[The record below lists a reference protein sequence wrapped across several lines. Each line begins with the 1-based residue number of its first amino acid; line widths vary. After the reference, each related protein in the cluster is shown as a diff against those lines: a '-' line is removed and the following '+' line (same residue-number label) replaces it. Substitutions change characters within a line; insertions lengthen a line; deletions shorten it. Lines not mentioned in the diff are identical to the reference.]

1 MKKIILLLVV
11 AFSLNAAKAQ
21 IFDLKDLNLDGII
34 GKVLNVKKGW
44 APKFSLGS
52 LNIDKIAKVS
62 KIINLKN
69 IQKATQLFNT
79 FKTGRTI
86 YKIGS
91 YVGLATSTYSVVKNA
106 IESGKSITE
115 TNPALIQAAKDAK
128 SAAISKAQKF
138 LVGGGLGI
146 LTGVVI
152 KLVTK
157 KAAYK
162 ATEAFNGMVKK
173 KLSDILSFDA
183 AQPSPY
189 TTAGLALKIKL

>member
-1 MKKIILLLVV
+1 MKKIILLLMIT
-11 AFSLNAAKAQ
+11 FSINAAKAQ
-21 IFDLKDLNLDGII
+21 IFDLKNLNLDGII
-34 GKVLNVKKGW
+34 GKALNVKKGW
-44 APKFSLGS
+44 APKFSLGN
-52 LNIDKIAKVS
+52 LNIDKISKVS

-69 IQKATQLFNT
+69 IDKATKLFNT

-91 YVGLATSTYSVVKNA
+91 YAGLATSTYSAIKNA
-106 IESGKSITE
+106 VESNKE
-115 TNPALIQAAKDAK
+115 ALDQAAKDAK
-128 SAAISKAQKF
+128 AAAVSKAQKF
-138 LVGGGLGI
+138 LVGGGIGI

-152 KLVTK
+152 KLITK

-183 AQPSPY
+183 PQPSPY

>member
-1 MKKIILLLVV
+1 MKKIILLFLLAGSMTTV
-11 AFSLNAAKAQ
+11 KAQ
-21 IFDLKDLNLDGII
+21 IFDLKDLNIDGII

-52 LNIDKIAKVS
+52 LNIDKISKVS

-69 IQKATQLFNT
+69 VQKATQLFNT

-91 YVGLATSTYSVVKNA
+91 YAGLATSAYSTIKNVV
-106 IESGKSITE
+106 ESNKE
-115 TNPALIQAAKDAK
+115 ALTQAAKDAK
-128 SAAISKAQKF
+128 ADAVKKAQNF
-138 LVGGGLGI
+138 LVGGGVAI

-152 KLVTK
+152 KLITK

-183 AQPSPY
+183 PTASPY